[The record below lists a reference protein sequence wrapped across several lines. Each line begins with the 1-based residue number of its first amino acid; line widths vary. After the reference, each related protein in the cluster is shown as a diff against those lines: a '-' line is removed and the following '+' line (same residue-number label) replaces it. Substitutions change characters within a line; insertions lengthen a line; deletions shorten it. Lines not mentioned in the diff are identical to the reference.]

1 MDKSKKEQ
9 VILIVLI
16 PVFLVGLL
24 YMRSQQSQKK
34 PQPQVKTTRAKADLA
49 ADKTLQAIDKP
60 RPSEEPVFTV
70 SKTDPF
76 KNLLQVHLYN
86 MRKVRPKEKKIIPL
100 PTVVIEGIVWNT
112 HMPQAIINSKV
123 VRIGDDIDGFEI
135 TGISKDGI
143 TIDYDGEQVL
153 IERR

>member
-9 VILIVLI
+9 VILIALI
-16 PVFLVGLL
+16 PIFLAGLL

-34 PQPQVKTTRAKADLA
+34 PQPQVKTTQAKANLATDKDLHA
-49 ADKTLQAIDKP
+49 LDKP
-60 RPSEEPVFTV
+60 RPAEEPVFTV

-76 KNLLQVHLYN
+76 KNLLQVHLYS
-86 MRKVRPKEKKIIPL
+86 MKKVKPKEKKTIPL
-100 PTVVIEGIVWNT
+100 PAVVIEGIVWNT
-112 HMPQAIINSKV
+112 EMPQAIINSKV